1 MLSVEEL
8 LPMKLRRRMIVG
20 KRVIQ
25 PNTPRTLLGNL
36 KKLVWRDNLPEG
48 VEMQSSA
55 SVVRS
60 LLSN

>member
-1 MLSVEEL
+1 MLSIEEL

-25 PNTPRTLLGNL
+25 PNKPRTLLGNL

-48 VEMQSSA
+48 VEMQSSS